1 MGFWQQPERKG
12 LVERRLTTRR
22 ALEVPSHCQRGFRNT
37 EQKRRP
43 RQGQAVALLRRG
55 AEFGT
60 EGGHRA
66 KETLGRKRRAGAG
79 GVGGGRPMDGS
90 PLTSSRQRR
99 NTC

>member
-12 LVERRLTTRR
+12 LVERRLTTSR

-66 KETLGRKRRAGAG
+66 KHWGERG
-79 GVGGGRPMDGS
+79 GLERGEWGEAVPWTGVH
-90 PLTSSRQRR
+90 
-99 NTC
+99 

>member
-66 KETLGRKRRAGAG
+66 KETLGRR
-79 GVGGGRPMDGS
+79 VFQ
-90 PLTSSRQRR
+90 RQL
-99 NTC
+99 NFFNGYLGYKEIEDIFSFLD